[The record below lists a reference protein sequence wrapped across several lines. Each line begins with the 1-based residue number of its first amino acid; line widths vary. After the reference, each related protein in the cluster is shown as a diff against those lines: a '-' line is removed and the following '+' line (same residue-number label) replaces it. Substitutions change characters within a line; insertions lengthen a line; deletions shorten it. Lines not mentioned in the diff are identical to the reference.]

1 MSFFDLVMKR
11 QSDRAF
17 DPDRPVER
25 EKLNRILEAAQ
36 FAPSA
41 CNAQPW
47 KFIVVEN
54 QDLRYQ
60 IADATSNRLLSI
72 NHFTKQAPV
81 HLVIVEEPANF
92 SSSIGSFFKK
102 KHFPHIDIGI
112 VAEHICLA
120 ATEEGLGSCMIGWF
134 DEKKIKKILN
144 IPSSRTVVLDIVLGY
159 STQPLRTKKRKDI
172 KDIVSFDTY
181 K

>member
-1 MSFFDLVMKR
+1 MSFLDLVMKR

-17 DPDRPVER
+17 DPDKSVDR
-25 EKLNRILEAAQ
+25 EILYRILEAAR

-47 KFIVVEN
+47 KFIIVE
-54 QDLRYQ
+54 DEKLRHE

-81 HLVIVEEPANF
+81 HLIIVEEPANF

-120 ATEEGLGSCMIGWF
+120 AAEEGLGSCMIGWF
-134 DEKKIKKILN
+134 DEKKIKKILD
-144 IPSSRTVVLDIVLGY
+144 IPSSRSVVLDIVIGY
-159 STQPLRTKKRKDI
+159 STQNIRTKKRKETTNLI
-172 KDIVSFDTY
+172 SFNKY

>member
-1 MSFFDLVMKR
+1 MSFLDLVKTR

-17 DPDRPVER
+17 DADRPVEKD
-25 EKLNRILEAAQ
+25 KLERILEAAQ
-36 FAPSA
+36 LAPSA

-47 KFIVVEN
+47 KFIIVEDR
-54 QDLRYQ
+54 DLRYK

-72 NHFTKQAPV
+72 NHFTKQAPL
-81 HLVIVEEPANF
+81 HIIIVEEQANF

-120 ATEEGLGSCMIGWF
+120 AADEGLGSCMIGWF
-134 DEKKIKKILN
+134 DEKKIKEILH
-144 IPSSRTVVLDIVLGY
+144 IPSSRSVVLDIVLGY
-159 STQPLRTKKRKDI
+159 STQPQRPKKRKNI
-172 KDIVSFDTY
+172 NEIVSYNSY

>member
-1 MSFFDLVMKR
+1 
-11 QSDRAF
+11 AF
-17 DPDRPVER
+17 DPLKPIEK
-25 EKLNRILEAAQ
+25 EKLYRILEIARL
-36 FAPSA
+36 APSA

-47 KFIVVEN
+47 KFIVVDDES
-54 QDLRYQ
+54 LRHQ

-72 NHFTKQAPV
+72 NHFTKQAPI
-81 HLVIVEEPANF
+81 HLLIVEEPANF

-120 ATEEGLGSCMIGWF
+120 AADEGIGSCMIGWF

-159 STQPLRTKKRKDI
+159 STQELRSKKRKQMSE
-172 KDIVSFDTY
+172 IVSFNGY

>member
-120 ATEEGLGSCMIGWF
+120 AAEEGLGSCMIGWF

>member
-17 DPDRPVER
+17 DPNRPVEK
-25 EKLNRILEAAQ
+25 EKLYRILEAAR

-47 KFIVVEN
+47 KFIVVE
-54 QDLRYQ
+54 DEAIRYQ
-60 IADATSNRLLSI
+60 VADATSNRLLTI

-81 HLVIVEEPANF
+81 HLIIVEEPANF
-92 SSSIGSFFKK
+92 SSSMGSFFKK

-120 ATEEGLGSCMIGWF
+120 AAEEGLGSCMIGWF
-134 DEKKIKKILN
+134 DEKKIKKILD
-144 IPSSRTVVLDIVLGY
+144 IPSSRTVVLDIVIGY
-159 STQPLRTKKRKDI
+159 STQNTRPKKRKEMSTL
-172 KDIVSFDTY
+172 VSFDKY
-181 K
+181 

>member
-1 MSFFDLVMKR
+1 MSFLDLVMKR

-17 DPDRPVER
+17 DPDKPVGED
-25 EKLNRILEAAQ
+25 KLNRILEAAR

-47 KFIVVEN
+47 KFIVVE
-54 QDLRYQ
+54 DEKTRHQ

-72 NHFTKQAPV
+72 NHFTKQAPI
-81 HLVIVEEPANF
+81 HLIIVEEPANF

-102 KHFPHIDIGI
+102 KRFPHIDIGI

-120 ATEEGLGSCMIGWF
+120 AAEEGLGSCMIGWF
-134 DEKKIKKILN
+134 DEKKIKKILD
-144 IPSSRTVVLDIVLGY
+144 IPSSRTVVLDIVIGY
-159 STQPLRTKKRKDI
+159 STQDIRYKKRKEI
-172 KDIVSFDTY
+172 NTIVSYNKY

>member
-1 MSFFDLVMKR
+1 MSFLDLVMKR

-17 DPDRPVER
+17 DPNRPVEK
-25 EKLNRILEAAQ
+25 EKLYRILEAAR

-47 KFIVVEN
+47 KFIVVE
-54 QDLRYQ
+54 DEAIRYQ
-60 IADATSNRLLSI
+60 VADATSNRLLTI

-81 HLVIVEEPANF
+81 HLIIVEEPANF
-92 SSSIGSFFKK
+92 SSSMGSFFKK

-120 ATEEGLGSCMIGWF
+120 AAEEGLGSCMIGWF
-134 DEKKIKKILN
+134 DEKKIKKILD
-144 IPSSRTVVLDIVLGY
+144 IPSSRTVVLDIVIGY
-159 STQPLRTKKRKDI
+159 STQNTRPKKRKEMSTL
-172 KDIVSFDTY
+172 VSFDKY
-181 K
+181 

>member
-17 DPDRPVER
+17 DPNRSVEK
-25 EKLNRILEAAQ
+25 EKLHRILEDAR

-47 KFIVVEN
+47 KFIIVEDEAIRH
-54 QDLRYQ
+54 QV
-60 IADATSNRLLSI
+60 ADATSNRLLTI
-72 NHFTKQAPV
+72 NHFTKQAPI
-81 HLVIVEEPANF
+81 HLIIVEEPANF

-120 ATEEGLGSCMIGWF
+120 AAEEGLGSCMIGWF

-144 IPSSRTVVLDIVLGY
+144 IPSSRTVVLDIVIGY
-159 STQPLRTKKRKDI
+159 STQNTRLKKRKEI
-172 KDIVSFDTY
+172 NTLVSFNKY
-181 K
+181 